1 MNVAAEEECGRKM
14 IAIVLVKFKK
24 SPKEV
29 AEYGSRV
36 LKTVPKNIRIKASY
50 WTMGRYDAVWIVEA
64 PNEEKLF
71 EWFLKVGRT
80 DIARTETMVAMTRD
94 KAIKMLSG
102 GKGK

>member
-1 MNVAAEEECGRKM
+1 MNVAVEEECGRKM
-14 IAIVLVKFKK
+14 IAIVLVKFKISAK
-24 SPKEV
+24 GV
-29 AEYGSRV
+29 AEYGSKL
-36 LKTVPKNIRIKASY
+36 LKTTPKNICIKASY

-94 KAIKMLSG
+94 KAMKMLSG
-102 GKGK
+102 MRK